1 MEKELL
7 TLLEHLSSPPI
18 ISGVCVTRSL
28 VLCVCFVDRCLSFC
42 TFFNAAMYNVFF
54 TYRQRQHWLQ
64 MSVSTH
70 QDQRLTEKW
79 KLLSTLT
86 RKTRILRWWCYHP
99 GKKPPL
105 TVSTIMIIYVF
116 KCRYHSI
123 IAFRY
128 INVYQ
133 QNINEKRN
141 TLQFRFN
148 SKRSTISQ
156 KDRKHKH
163 GQ

>member
-1 MEKELL
+1 
-7 TLLEHLSSPPI
+7 
-18 ISGVCVTRSL
+18 
-28 VLCVCFVDRCLSFC
+28 
-42 TFFNAAMYNVFF
+42 
-54 TYRQRQHWLQ
+54 
-64 MSVSTH
+64 
-70 QDQRLTEKW
+70 
-79 KLLSTLT
+79 LLSTLT

-123 IAFRY
+123 ITFRY